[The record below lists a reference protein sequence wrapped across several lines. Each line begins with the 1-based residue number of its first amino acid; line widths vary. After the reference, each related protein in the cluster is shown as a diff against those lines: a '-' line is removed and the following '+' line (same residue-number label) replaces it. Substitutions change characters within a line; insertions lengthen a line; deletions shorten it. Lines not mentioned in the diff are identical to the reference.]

1 MNTLHGSSTGTVR
14 AKGMRPPPTSSPQ
27 ATGSLLGMD
36 RWLLLASAILVL
48 IGIAMIFSVSYVD
61 IFTTKGA
68 EPDLSLAYRP
78 LIIQSIWFVLGGLMM
93 VLSSRCS
100 MRFWQQI
107 APGLLVV
114 NLVMVALT
122 FVEPF
127 RVVLNGAQRWIE
139 IPGVPFA
146 RFQPSELLKLTTIL
160 FFARWFEPLQT
171 RKNGRAVWWILC
183 ILWLVG
189 CALVEKQPDL
199 GTAFMICL
207 IGFGTAF
214 LGGLSFGKVATI
226 LATGA
231 FLVVGF
237 TFAQPYRVERLK
249 AFLDPW
255 TYYKTTGY
263 QMCRAQLAVGGGG
276 LFGEGLGDGRE
287 KRYLP
292 AAQTDY
298 IFATLAEETGF
309 AGSIACLV
317 LLALVTARCFAIALR
332 SSGRFGKLVAGGV
345 GIWIAAQAAMNLAMA
360 LGAIPPIGVPL
371 PFVSFGGSSLCV
383 LLVALGI
390 VHGVQRTE
398 GRV

>member
-1 MNTLHGSSTGTVR
+1 
-14 AKGMRPPPTSSPQ
+14 
-27 ATGSLLGMD
+27 MD
-36 RWLLLASAILVL
+36 KWLLMASMVLVM
-48 IGIAMIFSVSYVD
+48 IGIAMVFSVSYVD
-61 IFTTKGA
+61 IFTSKGT

-78 LIIQSIWFVLGGLMM
+78 LITQSIWFVLGGLMM
-93 VLSSRCS
+93 VISSRCS
-100 MRFWQQI
+100 MRFWHQI
-107 APGLLVV
+107 APGLLFI
-114 NLVMVALT
+114 NLVMIALT

-146 RFQPSELLKLTTIL
+146 RFQPSELLKLSTIL
-160 FFARWFEPLQT
+160 FFARWLAPT
-171 RKNGRAVWWILC
+171 RPIGASGLKTRDNGRVIWWTLFV
-183 ILWLVG
+183 LWLVG

-199 GTAFMICL
+199 GTAFLIAL

-214 LGGLSFGKVATI
+214 LGGLSFGWVAGI
-226 LATGA
+226 LGTSA
-231 FLVVGF
+231 FLVVAL
-237 TFAQPYRVERLK
+237 TFAQPYRIERLK
-249 AFLDPW
+249 AFWDPW
-255 TYYKTTGY
+255 KYYHTTGY

-276 LFGEGLGDGRE
+276 LFGEGLGNGRE

-309 AGSIACLV
+309 VGSILTIGLLSLV
-317 LLALVTARCFAIALR
+317 VARCFVIAFR
-332 SSGRFGKLVAGGV
+332 STGRFGRLVAGGV
-345 GIWIAAQAAMNLAMA
+345 GVWIATQTAMNLAMA

-398 GRV
+398 GKGVNR

>member
-1 MNTLHGSSTGTVR
+1 
-14 AKGMRPPPTSSPQ
+14 
-27 ATGSLLGMD
+27 MD
-36 RWLLLASAILVL
+36 KWLLMASMVLVMT
-48 IGIAMIFSVSYVD
+48 GIAMVFSVSYVD
-61 IFTTKGA
+61 IFTSKGT

-78 LIIQSIWFVLGGLMM
+78 LITQSIWFVLGGLMM
-93 VLSSRCS
+93 VISSRCS
-100 MRFWQQI
+100 MRFWHQI
-107 APGLLVV
+107 APGLLFI
-114 NLVMVALT
+114 NLVMIALT

-160 FFARWFEPLQT
+160 FFARWLAPIQLVGASRLRT
-171 RKNGRAVWWILC
+171 KGNGRVIWWTLFV
-183 ILWLVG
+183 LWLVG

-199 GTAFMICL
+199 GTAFLIAL

-214 LGGLSFGKVATI
+214 LGGLSFGWVAGI
-226 LATGA
+226 LGTGA
-231 FLVVGF
+231 FLVVAL
-237 TFAQPYRVERLK
+237 TFAQPYRIERLK
-249 AFLDPW
+249 AFWNPW
-255 TYYKTTGY
+255 DYYHTTGY

-309 AGSIACLV
+309 VGSILSIGLLSLV
-317 LLALVTARCFAIALR
+317 VARCFAIAFR
-332 SSGRFGKLVAGGV
+332 STGRFGRLVAGGV
-345 GIWIAAQAAMNLAMA
+345 AIWIATQTAMNLAMA

-383 LLVALGI
+383 LLIALGI

-398 GRV
+398 GKGVNR

>member
-1 MNTLHGSSTGTVR
+1 
-14 AKGMRPPPTSSPQ
+14 
-27 ATGSLLGMD
+27 MD
-36 RWLLLASAILVL
+36 KWLLMASMVLVMT
-48 IGIAMIFSVSYVD
+48 GIAMVFSVSYVD
-61 IFTTKGA
+61 IFTSKSK

-78 LIIQSIWFVLGGLMM
+78 LITQTIWFVLGGLMM
-93 VLSSRCS
+93 VISSRCS
-100 MRFWQQI
+100 MRFWYQI
-107 APGLLVV
+107 APGLLFI

-139 IPGVPFA
+139 IPGVPFV

-160 FFARWFEPLQT
+160 FFARWFAPVQPAGASRLKT
-171 RKNGRAVWWILC
+171 KGNGRLICWTLFA
-183 ILWLVG
+183 LWLVG
-189 CALVEKQPDL
+189 CTLVEKQPDL
-199 GTAFMICL
+199 GTAFLIAL

-214 LGGLSFGKVATI
+214 LGGLSFGRVAGI
-226 LATGA
+226 LGAGA
-231 FLVVGF
+231 FLIVAL
-237 TFAQPYRVERLK
+237 TFAQPYRIERLK
-249 AFLDPW
+249 AFWNPW
-255 TYYKTTGY
+255 DYYHTTGY

-309 AGSIACLV
+309 AGSILCIGFLSMV
-317 LLALVTARCFAIALR
+317 VARCFTIAFQ
-332 SSGRFGKLVAGGV
+332 STGRFGRLVAGGV
-345 GIWIAAQAAMNLAMA
+345 AIWIATQTVMNLAMA

-383 LLVALGI
+383 LLIALGI

-398 GRV
+398 GEG